1 MAIQDDLIRVGLHEK
16 EAQTYL
22 ALLEL
27 GPSSIVSISKKAGLK
42 RTTIY
47 EIIESLKEKRLVS
60 ETAFGKR
67 KRFIAEPPET
77 FFNIKKQ
84 ELETLRK
91 MLPTLDALR
100 NVAIEKPALKFY
112 QGAHELKA
120 VFEDMCLTTDPIDD
134 KLLGIETKP
143 NVLLEK
149 TVAEFWIH
157 LLAKKKERG
166 LESLTLDT
174 LDKAGMEK
182 FAKEH
187 PYGFD
192 HGLQVKLLED
202 KKGQFNINVYLY
214 QNKTALIAEDQ
225 LFALVIEN
233 KRLKESMEFLF
244 YKLWDRAE
252 PVKLTS
258 EAKPHETGEASEDD
272 LEDDLIE

>member
-16 EAQTYL
+16 EAETYL

-27 GPSSIVSISKKAGLK
+27 GPATIVSISKKAGLK

-47 EIIESLKEKRLVS
+47 EIIDSLKEKRLVS
-60 ETAFGKR
+60 ETTFGKR
-67 KRFIAEPPET
+67 KRFVAEPPES
-77 FFNIKKQ
+77 FFNMKSQ
-84 ELETLRK
+84 ELEALRK

-100 NVAIEKPALKFY
+100 NVAIEKPALRFY
-112 QGAHELKA
+112 QGIEELKH
-120 VFEDMCLTTDPIDD
+120 VFEDMCLKTDPIND

-143 NVLLEK
+143 DVLLEK
-149 TVAEFWIH
+149 TGEEFWMR

-174 LDKAGMEK
+174 LHKAGMEK

-202 KKGQFNINVYLY
+202 KEGQFNISVYLY

-244 YKLWDRAE
+244 YKLWEAAK
-252 PVKLTS
+252 PVKLT
-258 EAKPHETGEASEDD
+258 EGKRARENE